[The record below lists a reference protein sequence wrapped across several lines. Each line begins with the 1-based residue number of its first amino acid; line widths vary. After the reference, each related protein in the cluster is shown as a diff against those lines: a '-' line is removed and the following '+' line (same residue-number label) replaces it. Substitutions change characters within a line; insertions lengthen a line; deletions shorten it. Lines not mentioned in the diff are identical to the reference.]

1 MNPLEI
7 GGRMKFGVTTFVTD
21 ETIGPVE
28 LGRALEERR
37 FESLFVA
44 EHTHI
49 PVKRE
54 SPWPEGDELPR
65 KYYRTLDPFVVLT
78 AAAVVTKRLVV
89 ATGIVLLIERDPI
102 ITAKAAASLDLVSG
116 GRLIVGI
123 GAGWNREEMRNHGT
137 DPKTRMD
144 LLRER
149 VLAMKE
155 IWTMDEAE
163 FHGRFVEF
171 DPIFSWPKPVQ
182 RPHPPIY
189 IGGSGPTTLDR
200 VLEYGDGWMPVFALG
215 VDEIIARIPELE
227 RRAKEAGRGRI
238 PVTVYAVPGDRAA
251 VERLAQAG
259 VDRVLFDL
267 PSLPPEET
275 YRRLDEF
282 VAVVES
288 VKV

>member
-1 MNPLEI
+1 
-7 GGRMKFGVTTFVTD
+7 MKFGVTTFVTD
-21 ETIGPVE
+21 ETIGPRE

-78 AAAVVTKRLVV
+78 AAAVVTERLILG
-89 ATGIVLLIERDPI
+89 TGIVLLIERDPI
-102 ITAKAAASLDLVSG
+102 ITAKEVASLDLVSG
-116 GRLIVGI
+116 GRVIVGI

-155 IWTMDEAE
+155 IWTKDQAE
-163 FHGRFVEF
+163 FHGRFVDF

-251 VERLAQAG
+251 IERLAQAG
-259 VDRVLFDL
+259 VARVLFDL
-267 PSLPPEET
+267 PSLPLQET
-275 YRRLDEF
+275 YRKLDEF

-288 VKV
+288 VNA

>member
-1 MNPLEI
+1 M
-7 GGRMKFGVTTFVTD
+7 RFGVTTFVTD
-21 ETIGPVE
+21 ETIGPME

-65 KYYRTLDPFVVLT
+65 KYYRTLDPFIVLT
-78 AAAVVTKRLVV
+78 AAAVVTERLILG
-89 ATGIVLLIERDPI
+89 TGIVLVIERDPI
-102 ITAKAAASLDLVSG
+102 ITAKEVASLDLVSG
-116 GRLIVGI
+116 GRVIVGI

-155 IWTMDEAE
+155 IWTKDEAE

-251 VERLAQAG
+251 IERLAQAG
-259 VDRVLFDL
+259 VARVLFDL
-267 PSLPPEET
+267 PSLPLQET
-275 YRRLDEF
+275 YRKLDEF
-282 VAVVES
+282 AAVVES
-288 VKV
+288 VNA

>member
-1 MNPLEI
+1 M
-7 GGRMKFGVTTFVTD
+7 RFGVTTFVTD
-21 ETIGPVE
+21 ETIGPME

-65 KYYRTLDPFVVLT
+65 KYYRTLDPFIVLT
-78 AAAVVTKRLVV
+78 AAAVVTERLILG
-89 ATGIVLLIERDPI
+89 TGIVLVIERDPI
-102 ITAKAAASLDLVSG
+102 ITAKEVASLDLVSG
-116 GRLIVGI
+116 GRVIVGI

-155 IWTMDEAE
+155 IWTKDKAE

-251 VERLAQAG
+251 IERLAQAG
-259 VDRVLFDL
+259 VARVLFDL
-267 PSLPPEET
+267 PSLPLQET
-275 YRRLDEF
+275 YRKLDEF
-282 VAVVES
+282 AAVVES
-288 VKV
+288 VNA